1 MLNITKQMFKAF
13 SGVALIVTTIL
24 GMTLGV
30 SAQSQN
36 PSVWQQIKN
45 AAKQAKQQKTQ
56 QQSGQQAPPKLDQ
69 PTNTA
74 SGQPPNSSSGP
85 PAQSGSAATG
95 ADCCTPE
102 TMKKIAASLGFVDIV
117 GIKLGMTPAQALA
130 AIKAYK
136 STFKIEILNTRLF
149 HPGVETF
156 TRVPRYISA
165 QEPNSGK
172 GYEYINVEF
181 TQPPSPPLVSKIQR
195 YIAMP
200 AGQPIMASTLLESLR
215 KKYGQYNF
223 SQNGPLAWIYDLSGK
238 LPVRLPNTAAYCA
251 YPEELPRGDGE
262 PQSDYGQI
270 SLDTTSPNHLGGGNT
285 IDLPGCVPYVVFVAR
300 GVAEETPPTAQ
311 LAQLTT
317 TLESGALVYNSGRA
331 TYNWLKAEAD
341 AKAKQEEDA
350 ARARTGPKL

>member
-1 MLNITKQMFKAF
+1 VAIYSARTLTKCVF
-13 SGVALIVTTIL
+13 GVALVASL
-24 GMTLGV
+24 SVL
-30 SAQSQN
+30 SAAAQFQN
-36 PSVWQQIKN
+36 PIQ
-45 AAKQAKQQKTQ
+45 AAKDAYKRAMKQQQNPKSQ
-56 QQSGQQAPPKLDQ
+56 QPAPQGQATKPANSPVQS
-69 PTNTA
+69 
-74 SGQPPNSSSGP
+74 
-85 PAQSGSAATG
+85 SAAEPDSSTANG
-95 ADCCTPE
+95 DCCSRE
-102 TMKKIAASLGFVDIV
+102 ALKKIAASVGFVDIV

-136 STFKIEILNTRLF
+136 STFKIEVLHTRLF

-165 QEPNSGK
+165 QEPNNGK

-181 TQPPSPPLVSKIQR
+181 TQPPSPPLVSKIER

-238 LPVRLPNTAAYCA
+238 LPVRLPNSAAYCA
-251 YPEELPRGDGE
+251 YPEELPRGNGE

-270 SLDTTSPNHLGGGNT
+270 SLDTTSPNSIKGNT
-285 IDLPGCVPYVVFVAR
+285 IDTPGCVPYVVFVAR
-300 GVAEETPPTAQ
+300 GVAEETPPNAQ
-311 LAQLTT
+311 LSQLTT

-331 TYNWLKAEAD
+331 SYNWLKAEAD
-341 AKAKQEEDA
+341 AKAKKQEDDA
-350 ARARTGPKL
+350 KSRTGPPL